1 MKSRS
6 WRVVNLKQRRV
17 ALVAVKGFEHA
28 LPRVLVDAV
37 NYIVGM
43 EIGLVQTETFST
55 GPN

>member
-17 ALVAVKGFEHA
+17 ALVAVKGFEDA
-28 LPRVLVDAV
+28 LPRVLIDAV

-43 EIGLVQTETFST
+43 EIGSV
-55 GPN
+55 